1 VVDSGQCRTRAE
13 RGDWQANRFSICKM
27 MEIEVRLFNS
37 LRKYG
42 PRKLEIAEGS
52 RVGDV
57 LAQLKI
63 PAHEIHVVLLNG
75 RNIMDDDGIETERRL
90 EPGDVLALSGPV
102 PWSKGYGSAV
112 V

>member
-1 VVDSGQCRTRAE
+1 
-13 RGDWQANRFSICKM
+13 

-42 PRKLEIAEGS
+42 PRTLELPEES
-52 RVGDV
+52 RVGDA
-57 LAQLKI
+57 LARLPVPRQ
-63 PAHEIHVVLLNG
+63 EIHVALLNG
-75 RNIMDDDGIETERRL
+75 RNIMGDGEIETDRPL
-90 EPGDVLALSGPV
+90 SPGDVLAFSGPV

>member
-1 VVDSGQCRTRAE
+1 
-13 RGDWQANRFSICKM
+13 

-42 PRKLEIAEGS
+42 PRRLELPDQS
-52 RVGDV
+52 RVEDA
-57 LAQLKI
+57 LARLRI
-63 PAHEIHVVLLNG
+63 PEEEIHVVLLNG
-75 RNIMDDDGIETERRL
+75 RNILEAGCIDRRHPL
-90 EPGDVLALSGPV
+90 CDGDVLALSGPV

>member
-1 VVDSGQCRTRAE
+1 
-13 RGDWQANRFSICKM
+13 

-42 PRKLEIAEGS
+42 PRRLELPADS
-52 RVGDV
+52 RVGDA
-57 LAQLKI
+57 LARL
-63 PAHEIHVVLLNG
+63 PVPLGEVHVALLNG
-75 RNIMDDDGIETERRL
+75 RNIMAGSSIEL
-90 EPGDVLALSGPV
+90 EHPLAPGDVLALSGPV

>member
-1 VVDSGQCRTRAE
+1 
-13 RGDWQANRFSICKM
+13 

-42 PRKLEIAEGS
+42 PRTLELPAGS
-52 RVGDV
+52 RVEDL
-57 LAQLKI
+57 LARL
-63 PAHEIHVVLLNG
+63 PLPREEIHVALLNG
-75 RNIMDDDGIETERRL
+75 RNIMGNGAIETERRL
-90 EPGDVLALSGPV
+90 APGDVVAFSGPV

>member
-1 VVDSGQCRTRAE
+1 
-13 RGDWQANRFSICKM
+13 

-42 PRKLEIAEGS
+42 PRRLELAEES

-57 LAQLKI
+57 LARLQI
-63 PAHEIHVVLLNG
+63 PEEEIHVVLLNG
-75 RNIMDDDGIETERRL
+75 RNILEKEGIDRRRKL
-90 EPGDVLALSGPV
+90 ADGDVLALSGPV